1 MSDAGEFFKSREA
14 TLAAGQPPL
23 DSQSVAVINR
33 TARRLHRRDIGLK
46 WSASIAGLGVLA
58 VGVVAALQLG
68 ADQDPLAPS
77 PSASD
82 SASVEPSPSVQTPG
96 PVGTLIEGFAPV
108 PQLPAEEI
116 PWDEVGPGWF
126 AVGYYN
132 AVEFPHLEVM
142 ESVALSQREGGV
154 SLVAPDGTWYAAR
167 DVADLGAGSPLLW
180 DGDNVFMG
188 TRVEAGDDTWY
199 YDINI
204 VDLLTGDSVGGE
216 VGVPWEYGIG
226 IGNGRALSFWWN
238 ALGPINGVAGV
249 VSAEA
254 GGCFEAEARGSSG
267 WRSTDMS
274 HLYMPDAGGSLVC
287 FGPAEGDPS
296 RTSITLVDVGEVANS
311 RVVGDLPMTSDRYSF
326 VGWINSDQFMFAQTQ
341 RSLPGAEQIFRFDLA
356 DGSATPMDLPLYED
370 VKSSSAQGFFDHV
383 SQRHVIS
390 YASYQDTTEWDVALY
405 ELDGTPVGSFAGE
418 CLGGAGLGDEVRVKV
433 SGERLVIF
441 CDNPGYILMFDLASG
456 DPIGEWQIGT
466 GREVQIDGHRA
477 E

>member
-1 MSDAGEFFKSREA
+1 MSDAGEFFKNREA

-68 ADQDPLAPS
+68 AGEDPLAP
-77 PSASD
+77 A
-82 SASVEPSPSVQTPG
+82 PSPSHAASVDPAPSEG
-96 PVGTLIEGFAPV
+96 PPASLGTLIEGFAPV
-108 PQLPAEEI
+108 PHLPAEDI
-116 PWDEVGPGWF
+116 PWEEVGPGWF

-132 AVEFPHLEVM
+132 AVEFPHLEIM
-142 ESVALSQREGGV
+142 ESVELPQREGGV
-154 SLVAPDGTWYAAR
+154 SLLSPDGTWYAAR
-167 DVADLGAGSPLLW
+167 DVADLGAGNPLLW

-204 VDLLTGDSVGGE
+204 VDLLTGDSVGGDA
-216 VGVPWEYGIG
+216 GVPWEYGIG

-249 VSAEA
+249 DTDAA
-254 GGCFEAEARGSSG
+254 GGCFEADARGSSG

-311 RVVGDLPMTSDRYSF
+311 RVIHDLPMSSDRYSF
-326 VGWINSDQFMFAQTQ
+326 VGWIDSNQFFFAQTQ
-341 RSLPGAEQIFRFDLA
+341 RSLPGAEQVFKYDTV
-356 DGSATPMDLPLYED
+356 DNSVTPVDLPFYAD

-390 YASYQDTTEWDVALY
+390 QATYDDTTTFEVAWY
-405 ELDGTPVGSFAGE
+405 DLDGEQVTIHTGE
-418 CLGGAGLGDEVRVKV
+418 CLSGAGLGDEVRVKV
-433 SGERLVIF
+433 SGDRLAVF

-456 DPIGEWQIGT
+456 DPIGDWRVGIGH
-466 GREVQIDGHRA
+466 EIQIDGHRA